1 MVLITAVITGLLAGS
16 LRAWINK
23 RRLTLPD
30 LKIIWLVPVAYLP
43 QWIAFQFPMTRKMIP
58 DSWAGIALVGS
69 QVLLLVF
76 AWSNWR
82 APGFWML
89 GLGLVLNLL
98 VISLNGGLM
107 PISPDTVAHLALKVP
122 SGTWQVGNRL
132 GTSKDIILS
141 THDTHFWWLS
151 DCLFLAILNHTIA
164 FSIGDL
170 FIGAGIIYFLWTL
183 GRKP

>member
-58 DSWAGIALVGS
+58 DSWAAIALVGS
-69 QVLLLVF
+69 QILLLAF
-76 AWSNWR
+76 AWSNRR

-89 GLGLVLNLL
+89 GLGLALNLL
-98 VISLNGGLM
+98 VISLNGGMM

-122 SGTWQVGNRL
+122 SGTWQVGSRL
-132 GTSKDIILS
+132 GTTKDIILA
-141 THDTHFWWLS
+141 TEDTRFWWLS
-151 DCLFLAILNHTIA
+151 DCLFLAILNHPIA

-170 FIGAGIIYFLWTL
+170 FIGSGIIYFLWTL